1 MRTTITAALSAAV
14 LLGRCRDGLSFAP
27 PRPSAGVRTRGP
39 ANGVVSLDAEKA
51 REGTVMVTRSDGE
64 HELAYRIVR
73 PMNLSSAQ
81 AAPIVALHGGPSV
94 PSDYLYPLG
103 DVVPYRSI
111 VFYDQLGCGKSDKPD
126 DASLYSTAHSVDDLR
141 VLLRKIG
148 VRRFHLYGQSYGG
161 ILGYEYLK
169 RLSEEE
175 EEDEPKCLSLILSSA
190 PTSVSEV
197 EENYT
202 RLLGELKSSN
212 PDATEEQLGDLFR
225 VTHQCRLP
233 VMPEPLVR
241 AYEKAGTVWRGTGAI
256 SGYEA
261 APPKE
266 GARRMP
272 SALTMRGEHDF
283 ISEWSLGRWGDV
295 LNTPFVRRR
304 TMEGCGHHPLL
315 EDGAT
320 YGEIIESYV
329 SEYD

>member
-1 MRTTITAALSAAV
+1 M
-14 LLGRCRDGLSFAP
+14 
-27 PRPSAGVRTRGP
+27 
-39 ANGVVSLDAEKA
+39 
-51 REGTVMVTRSDGE
+51 
-64 HELAYRIVR
+64 
-73 PMNLSSAQ
+73 
-81 AAPIVALHGGPSV
+81 
-94 PSDYLYPLG
+94 
-103 DVVPYRSI
+103 PYRSI
-111 VFYDQLGCGKSDKPD
+111 VFYDQLGCGKSDEPD
-126 DASLYSTAHSVDDLR
+126 DASLYSTAESVDDLR
-141 VLLRKIG
+141 LLLRKVG

-161 ILGYEYLK
+161 ILAYEYLK
-169 RLSEEE
+169 RLAEEE
-175 EEDEPKCLSLILSSA
+175 KEDEPKCLSLVLSSA
-190 PTSVSEV
+190 PTSVGEV

-212 PDATEEQLGDLFR
+212 PDATDEELGELFR

-233 VMPEPLVR
+233 EMPEPLVR

-261 APPKE
+261 APPIE

-283 ISEWSLGRWGDV
+283 ISEGSVGRGEEV

-320 YGEIIESYV
+320 YGEIIDSYV